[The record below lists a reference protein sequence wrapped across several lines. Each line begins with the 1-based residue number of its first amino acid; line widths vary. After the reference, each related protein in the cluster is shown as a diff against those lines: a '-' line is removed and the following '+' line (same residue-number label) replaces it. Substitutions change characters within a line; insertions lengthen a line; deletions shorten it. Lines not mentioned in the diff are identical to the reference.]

1 MTDTEPRCS
10 HTGIQSLQ
18 TKLCGY
24 SGSPTR
30 SGNNISPHTRNKL
43 LAKCSE
49 SEARRH
55 GITRRCDVCRKH
67 DVSVARLSHCS
78 LGPAC
83 TTCNVLQPLVISIAA
98 E

>member
-30 SGNNISPHTRNKL
+30 SGNNISPQHVINCL
-43 LAKCSE
+43 LS
-49 SEARRH
+49 
-55 GITRRCDVCRKH
+55 
-67 DVSVARLSHCS
+67 
-78 LGPAC
+78 
-83 TTCNVLQPLVISIAA
+83 AA
-98 E
+98 NQKQGGMA